1 MKRHSNGR
9 CDTCDTLGDVTQELS
24 VPGLHATENVSSL
37 SRMGKGVCAGGK
49 RREKE
54 WLWPLW
60 DSEMGWV
67 RRGRSGGSRG
77 CVHERLRRP
86 LGTESSKEGV
96 RVQRQLNTMCGIG
109 IFQHAR
115 LPKTMVILL
124 LLSLLPFPRSLLLDK
139 VSYIPGWC

>member
-9 CDTCDTLGDVTQELS
+9 CDTCDTLGDVTQELN
-24 VPGLHATENVSSL
+24 VPGLQGVTHATENVSSL
-37 SRMGKGVCAGGK
+37 SRMGKGLCAGGK

-67 RRGRSGGSRG
+67 RRGRSGGSRS
-77 CVHERLRRP
+77 CVHESHP
-86 LGTESSKEGV
+86 KEVESS
-96 RVQRQLNTMCGIG
+96 RQLNTMCGIG
-109 IFQHAR
+109 VFQHAR
-115 LPKTMVILL
+115 LPKTMAILL
-124 LLSLLPFPRSLLLDK
+124 LLSLLPFPLSLLLDK